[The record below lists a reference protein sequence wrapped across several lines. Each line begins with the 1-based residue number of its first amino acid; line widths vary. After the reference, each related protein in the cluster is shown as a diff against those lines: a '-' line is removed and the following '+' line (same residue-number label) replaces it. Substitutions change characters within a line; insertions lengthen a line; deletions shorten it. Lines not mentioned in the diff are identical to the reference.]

1 MEIYIN
7 KNVASFINVNNE
19 PKVAL
24 ENFNDFQYVFYAFFN
39 IESKNELIF
48 LTSFYIKQKL
58 KENKIKSQI
67 YNDK

>member
-19 PKVAL
+19 PKDAL
-24 ENFNDFQYVFYAFFN
+24 ENFNDCQYVFYAFFN